1 MRLPLLT
8 GEQLQEP
15 KGKQRAALVWAA
27 PAGQL
32 PNTKEHLAW
41 ALMVVITA
49 KETGADLNKWVA
61 DVRRQAPVFQSQGE
75 AGLPKAWVASRANQ
89 KPEIFALLAAAANRQ
104 WGKATELEQ
113 IAKVMAL
120 WSGPERQVRQI
131 FELAC
136 SASAQPFHETGASP
150 ACGSPAPLSSD

>member
-1 MRLPLLT
+1 MRRPLLT

-61 DVRRQAPVFQSQGE
+61 DVRRQAPVFLSQG
-75 AGLPKAWVASRANQ
+75 
-89 KPEIFALLAAAANRQ
+89 
-104 WGKATELEQ
+104 
-113 IAKVMAL
+113 
-120 WSGPERQVRQI
+120 
-131 FELAC
+131 
-136 SASAQPFHETGASP
+136 
-150 ACGSPAPLSSD
+150 